1 MMTDNSSST
10 SGLEYAS
17 NEMNLPN
24 FLSLA
29 ESHLEEMSH
38 LCNLCSLL
46 THSVGGSFNNYATP
60 SSHHNTLF
68 QVASFSRKAQLRQ
81 RVMEY
86 NETTESVHASYERMK
101 LITEEVNRK
110 LFNEEHQ
117 RMVDC
122 SDAASLIAYHVD
134 LSHRAMRTCFHS
146 SIEEEAYGIDQH
158 THDCRTVALAAL
170 QASVIRLKSLHADK
184 E

>member
-1 MMTDNSSST
+1 MMDNSSR
-10 SGLEYAS
+10 LEYAS
-17 NEMNLPN
+17 YELNLPV

-29 ESHLEEMSH
+29 ESHLEDMSH

-46 THSVGGSFNNYATP
+46 THSVSGSFNNYATP
-60 SSHHNTLF
+60 SPHHNTLF
-68 QVASFSRKAQLRQ
+68 QVASFTRKAQLRQ

-101 LITEEVNRK
+101 LIMEEVNRV
-110 LFNEEHQ
+110 LINEEHQ
-117 RMVDC
+117 RIADC
-122 SDAASLIAYHVD
+122 SDAASLIAYHVE
-134 LSHRAMRTCFHS
+134 LSYRAMRTCFHS

-170 QASVIRLKSLHADK
+170 QASVSRLKSIHADK